1 MTQAE
6 YQKKWRAEHPEYS
19 KQYYHNNKNRIRN
32 NMAKYYTGKKI
43 GLSAKD
49 IKSLKKAYEIIG
61 NIINSFE

>member
-1 MTQAE
+1 MTKAE
-6 YQKKWRAEHPEYS
+6 YQKKWRAEHPEYFRD
-19 KQYYHNNKNRIRN
+19 YYKKNIERMRC
-32 NMAKYYTGKKI
+32 NMAKCYTGKKI

>member
-6 YQKKWRAEHPEYS
+6 YQKKWRAEHPNYTKEYYQ
-19 KQYYHNNKNRIRN
+19 KNKDRIRC
-32 NMAKYYTGKKI
+32 NMAKCYTGKKI

-49 IKSLKKAYEIIG
+49 IKSLKKVYEIIG